1 VSADALLTVAGRVAE
16 VQEALK
22 ASNLDGWL
30 LYEFHGQNHIAGA
43 LLGLEGTMRRSFT
56 MVPAD
61 GEPVALIHAV
71 EPSSW
76 KHWPWRTIVYSGWR
90 EMEAQLGGLLEGK
103 RRVAMEVSRRASV
116 PTMDKVPSGV
126 VDLVLDSDIEIVSS
140 GNLVSAFYSVWSQAQ
155 LEEHRSNSVVV
166 KAVARDAFERAAEAV
181 RSGSPLT
188 EGDLTRWIECELP
201 ARGVGLGVGCIVAIG
216 PRAADPHYEPG
227 PTGEVIGHGD
237 LLLIDLWGKATEAG
251 VPADQTWMGIMD
263 DHVPDRAQEIWE
275 AVRDARDAAVEFLRS
290 RFEAGSDVKAFEVD
304 DVTRAVIRE
313 RGYGEWFVHRTGHSM
328 DRELHGSGPNLD
340 NLETRDDRLL
350 VPGVGFSI
358 EPGVYLADDIGVRSE
373 INVNWGVNGPEVT
386 PGEPQMEIFTLLQ

>member
-1 VSADALLTVAGRVAE
+1 MSADALLTVAGRVAE

-181 RSGSPLT
+181 RSGSPMT
-188 EGDLTRWIECELP
+188 EGDVTRWIESELP
-201 ARGVGLGVGCIVAIG
+201 MRGLGLGVGCIVAIG

-227 PTGEVIGHGD
+227 PTGEVIGQGD
-237 LLLIDLWGKATEAG
+237 LLLIDLWAKVTEEG

-263 DHVPDRAQEIWE
+263 DHVPDRTQEIWE
-275 AVRDARDAAVEFLRS
+275 AVRDARDAAVEFLRA
-290 RFEAGSDVKAFEVD
+290 RFEEGSEVKAFEVD
-304 DVTRAVIRE
+304 DVTRAVIQE

-358 EPGVYLADDIGVRSE
+358 EPGIYLADDIGVRSE

-386 PGEPQMEIFTLLQ
+386 PDEPQMEIFTLL